1 MSNGTKNCTRIVVEV
16 VKITCIFRY
25 KCLKT
30 HPERICRNSRMW
42 INGTLI
48 GAMFLV
54 FEIVS

>member
-1 MSNGTKNCTRIVVEV
+1 MSNGTENDTRIVLEV
-16 VKITCIFRY
+16 VKITCTYRY

-42 INGTLI
+42 INVTLI